1 MDTNLI
7 KIAFCYFT
15 NESEKDF
22 LNLSLKNLTK
32 LMERNPYYE
41 YKIFVVNDLKHE
53 DKLKKEHIDTPCN
66 LKHSTFNKVGIEG
79 VVGIFNMFCEIY
91 KDFNFDYIISL
102 KEDCMLNYIGFIDA
116 LQQRL
121 KKRGKEGQMSQ
132 ISKQVNDI
140 STEDWQCFS
149 TLGVQSI
156 MNILNGM
163 MNPNDPHSTIMRK
176 RVSMNPYTNVLTS
189 LLLEMSHPTRFN
201 LDNLEGVKTNINFFE
216 MDKTDKKEN
225 YIALSFKSDKV
236 DRKQSLETMRKV
248 VEQDFDFESDFIK
261 FVKGKRIAVVGNG
274 DVDKDYSAE
283 IDSADVVIRFNNFY
297 NYENG
302 MVGKKVDGLILTG
315 TSACFD
321 KLPGGMSDNKEII
334 QTYHPKLF
342 LITEVQNQKIVNVHS
357 RFKGCELGMLGNPS
371 WLLPLTSG
379 TIVLKMLA
387 DYDDVQV
394 NVYGFS
400 NGEEWNTYNET
411 YNKGHRMTC
420 HLDEDKI
427 RIESLQKL
435 CNDSINKC

>member
-53 DKLKKEHIDTPCN
+53 GKLKKEHIDTPCD
-66 LKHSTFNKVGIEG
+66 LKHSTFNKIGIEG
-79 VVGIFNMFCEIY
+79 VAGIFNMFCEIY
-91 KDFNFDYIISL
+91 KDFKFDYIITL

-121 KKRGKEGQMSQ
+121 KKQGKEGQMSQ

-140 STEDWQCFS
+140 SSEEWQCFS
-149 TLGVQSI
+149 TFGVQSI

-163 MNPNDPHSTIMRK
+163 MNPDDPHSTIMRK

-201 LDNLEGVKTNINFFE
+201 LDKLEGVKTNVNYFE

-248 VEQDFDFESDFIK
+248 VE
-261 FVKGKRIAVVGNG
+261 
-274 DVDKDYSAE
+274 
-283 IDSADVVIRFNNFY
+283 
-297 NYENG
+297 
-302 MVGKKVDGLILTG
+302 
-315 TSACFD
+315 
-321 KLPGGMSDNKEII
+321 
-334 QTYHPKLF
+334 
-342 LITEVQNQKIVNVHS
+342 
-357 RFKGCELGMLGNPS
+357 
-371 WLLPLTSG
+371 
-379 TIVLKMLA
+379 
-387 DYDDVQV
+387 
-394 NVYGFS
+394 
-400 NGEEWNTYNET
+400 
-411 YNKGHRMTC
+411 
-420 HLDEDKI
+420 
-427 RIESLQKL
+427 
-435 CNDSINKC
+435 

>member
-22 LNLSLKNLTK
+22 LNLSLKNLTN

-53 DKLKKEHIDTPCN
+53 DKIKKEHIDTPCE
-66 LKHSTFNKVGIEG
+66 LKHSTFNNIGIEG
-79 VVGIFNMFCEIY
+79 VAGIFNMFCEIY
-91 KDFNFDYIISL
+91 KDFNFDYIITL

-201 LDNLEGVKTNINFFE
+201 LDNLEGVKTNINYFE

-342 LITEVQNQKIVNVHS
+342 LITEVQNQKIVSVHS
-357 RFKGCELGMLGNPS
+357 RFKGCKLGMLGNPS

-400 NGEEWNTYNET
+400 NGKEWNTYNET

-435 CNDSINKC
+435 CKKSWQ

>member
-53 DKLKKEHIDTPCN
+53 DKLKKEHIDTPCE
-66 LKHSTFNKVGIEG
+66 LKHSTFNKIGIEG

-91 KDFNFDYIISL
+91 KDFEFDYIITL

-121 KKRGKEGQMSQ
+121 KKQGREGQMSQ
-132 ISKQVNDI
+132 ISKQVNNI

-189 LLLEMSHPTRFN
+189 LLLEMSHPMRFN
-201 LDNLEGVKTNINFFE
+201 LDNLEGVKTNINYFE
-216 MDKTDKKEN
+216 MDKNDKKEN

-236 DRKQSLETMRKV
+236 DRKQSLKTMKKV
-248 VEQDFDFESDFIK
+248 VE
-261 FVKGKRIAVVGNG
+261 
-274 DVDKDYSAE
+274 
-283 IDSADVVIRFNNFY
+283 
-297 NYENG
+297 
-302 MVGKKVDGLILTG
+302 
-315 TSACFD
+315 
-321 KLPGGMSDNKEII
+321 
-334 QTYHPKLF
+334 
-342 LITEVQNQKIVNVHS
+342 
-357 RFKGCELGMLGNPS
+357 
-371 WLLPLTSG
+371 
-379 TIVLKMLA
+379 
-387 DYDDVQV
+387 
-394 NVYGFS
+394 
-400 NGEEWNTYNET
+400 
-411 YNKGHRMTC
+411 
-420 HLDEDKI
+420 
-427 RIESLQKL
+427 
-435 CNDSINKC
+435 

>member
-22 LNLSLKNLTK
+22 LNISLKNLTK

-53 DKLKKEHIDTPCN
+53 GKLKKEHIDTPCE
-66 LKHSTFNKVGIEG
+66 LKHSNFNKIGIWG
-79 VVGIFNMFCEIY
+79 VIGIFNMFCEIY
-91 KDFNFDYIISL
+91 KDFKFNYIITL

-121 KKRGKEGQMSQ
+121 KKQGKNGQMSQ

-149 TLGVQSI
+149 TIGVQSI

-163 MNPNDPHSTIMRK
+163 MNPDAPHSTIMRK
-176 RVSMNPYTNVLTS
+176 RVSMNPYTNILTS
-189 LLLEMSHPTRFN
+189 LLLEMCHPTRFN
-201 LDNLEGVKTNINFFE
+201 LDKLEGVKTNINYFE
-216 MDKTDKKEN
+216 MNETDKKEN

-274 DVDKDYSAE
+274 NVDKDYSAE

-321 KLPGGMSDNKEII
+321 KLPGEMSDHKEII

-411 YNKGHRMTC
+411 HNKGHRMTC
-420 HLDEDKI
+420 HLNEDKI

-435 CNDSINKC
+435 CKKSWQ

>member
-22 LNLSLKNLTK
+22 LNISLKNLTK

-41 YKIFVVNDLKHE
+41 YKIFVVNDLLYKN
-53 DKLKKEHIDTPCN
+53 KLKKEDIYTPCE
-66 LKHSTFNKVGIEG
+66 LKHSTFKKIGIDG
-79 VVGIFNMFCEIY
+79 VAGMFKMFCEIY
-91 KDFNFDYIISL
+91 KDFNYNYIITL

-121 KKRGKEGQMSQ
+121 KKQGREGQMSQ

-140 STEDWQCFS
+140 STEEWQCFS

-163 MNPNDPHSTIMRK
+163 MNPNDPHSTLMRK

-201 LDNLEGVKTNINFFE
+201 IDKLEGVKTNINYFDINE
-216 MDKTDKKEN
+216 NDKKEN
-225 YIALSFKSDKV
+225 YLAVSFKSDKV
-236 DRKQSLETMRKV
+236 DRNQSLETMKKV
-248 VEQDFDFESDFIK
+248 VDEKFDFESDFIK
-261 FVKGKRIAVVGNG
+261 LVKGKRVAVVGNG
-274 DVDKDYSAE
+274 DVDKDYSSE
-283 IDSADVVIRFNNFY
+283 IDSADVVVRFNNFY
-297 NYENG
+297 NYDTG
-302 MVGKKVDGLILTG
+302 MVGKKVDALVLTG

-321 KLPGGMSDNKEII
+321 KLPGGMSDHKEII
-334 QTYHPKLF
+334 QTYHPDIFMLS
-342 LITEVQNQKIVNVHS
+342 EVQNQKIVNVHS
-357 RFKGCELGMLGNPS
+357 RFKGCKLGMLGNPS

-379 TIVLKMLA
+379 TITLKMLA
-387 DYDDVQV
+387 DCEDVKV
-394 NVYGFS
+394 KCYGFS
-400 NGEEWNTYNET
+400 NGEEWKTYNET
-411 YNKGHRMTC
+411 YNKGHKMTC

-435 CNDSINKC
+435 CERY